1 MKKWFRFFTLSFFSH
16 KISREGTKRGYTNIF
31 LGFVL
36 ALIFLWAGFVGG
48 DMLPFGIHY
57 KNAPDFA
64 STVRGVFANAD
75 AEIENGI
82 LKVKKSNS
90 EYAEGLLVNTFE
102 NDADKQT
109 YSAYGYNVVM
119 DFRPADTLAEVEA
132 YCISND
138 GKETIITYQEYLTL
152 SDVARLN
159 FEFKLRYT
167 GNALALSEDAVE
179 SFRAYIDGLDDQK
192 KGLAEALDKDL
203 VENKITQSE
212 YNRSI
217 YELYF
222 SNYYPAINAYE
233 STSKVPLLR
242 NYYHHAYIS
251 NGIQNYLF
259 IFNDYMT
266 GSFETKS
273 GMDISFYGFY
283 SEMENGP
290 VIPEG
295 AAQDQA
301 NRTVD
306 SFVKNAF
313 QAVWFLY
320 AYSYAVNIFILMPFI
335 ALMLFVAVLLA
346 YSILKLRGVES
357 ITSLGAVFKI
367 VGSYMWFSGAI
378 SAVISTILAFF
389 VQHSI
394 MSVLPFVLFFSVLVI
409 RAVIFVSNE
418 RVRFLKEAEQQ
429 EAK

>member
-1 MKKWFRFFTLSFFSH
+1 
-16 KISREGTKRGYTNIF
+16 
-31 LGFVL
+31 
-36 ALIFLWAGFVGG
+36 
-48 DMLPFGIHY
+48 
-57 KNAPDFA
+57 
-64 STVRGVFANAD
+64 
-75 AEIENGI
+75 
-82 LKVKKSNS
+82 
-90 EYAEGLLVNTFE
+90 
-102 NDADKQT
+102 
-109 YSAYGYNVVM
+109 
-119 DFRPADTLAEVEA
+119 
-132 YCISND
+132 
-138 GKETIITYQEYLTL
+138 
-152 SDVARLN
+152 
-159 FEFKLRYT
+159 
-167 GNALALSEDAVE
+167 
-179 SFRAYIDGLDDQK
+179 
-192 KGLAEALDKDL
+192 
-203 VENKITQSE
+203 
-212 YNRSI
+212 
-217 YELYF
+217 
-222 SNYYPAINAYE
+222 
-233 STSKVPLLR
+233 
-242 NYYHHAYIS
+242 
-251 NGIQNYLF
+251 
-259 IFNDYMT
+259 MT